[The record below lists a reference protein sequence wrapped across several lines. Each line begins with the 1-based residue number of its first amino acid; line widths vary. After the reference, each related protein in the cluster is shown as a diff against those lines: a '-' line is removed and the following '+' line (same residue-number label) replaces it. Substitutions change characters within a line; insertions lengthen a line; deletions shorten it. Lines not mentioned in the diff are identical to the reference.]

1 MRTTEGYSKY
11 VHAGNGLF
19 TLLGFMGLYTVLAIL
34 FLMLVHREIAH
45 GPGGSAESA
54 AHAGDPIS
62 LA

>member
-1 MRTTEGYSKY
+1 
-11 VHAGNGLF
+11 
-19 TLLGFMGLYTVLAIL
+19 MGLYTVLAIL